1 MPNRP
6 SVKSAF
12 ENLRPTIVR
21 EPTRSAVTA
30 EAEAR
35 LLDRPTP
42 RQAPRVEIQANVEP
56 AVTQAAPALALQPT
70 ATPLAGNSPFG
81 AGTLLQKKKRDRLLL
96 VSFRMPQG
104 LKEKLEEAAKRHEL
118 NQTDLINEAIEL
130 NLQRYL

>member
-1 MPNRP
+1 MPSRP

-12 ENLRPTIVR
+12 ENLRPTIMR
-21 EPTRSAVTA
+21 EPSRSAVSA

-35 LLDRPTP
+35 LLDKPE
-42 RQAPRVEIQANVEP
+42 QSIDAPAHRTTSPIAENEEP
-56 AVTQAAPALALQPT
+56 AIEITRSLSPSSTPA
-70 ATPLAGNSPFG
+70 FG
-81 AGTLLQKKKRDRLLL
+81 TGTLLQKKRRERLLL

-104 LKEKLEEAAKRHEL
+104 LKEKLELAAKTHEL

>member
-1 MPNRP
+1 MSNRP

-12 ENLRPTIVR
+12 ENLRPTIMR
-21 EPTRSAVTA
+21 EPSRSAVSA
-30 EAEAR
+30 EAEAL
-35 LLDRPTP
+35 LLDKPTQQNASAASEANGPPLEQVQPSFRPVHSSAT
-42 RQAPRVEIQANVEP
+42 V
-56 AVTQAAPALALQPT
+56 AAP
-70 ATPLAGNSPFG
+70 FR

-104 LKEKLEEAAKRHEL
+104 LKEKLEQAAKMHEL

>member
-1 MPNRP
+1 MPSRP

-12 ENLRPTIVR
+12 DNLRPTIMR
-21 EPTRSAVTA
+21 EPSRTSVSV

-35 LLDRPTP
+35 LLDKPIER
-42 RQAPRVEIQANVEP
+42 E
-56 AVTQAAPALALQPT
+56 PT
-70 ATPLAGNSPFG
+70 AIKEVTSTQQDRSVQSDRPRTSPTSLASPFN

-104 LKEKLEEAAKRHEL
+104 LKERLEEAAKRHEL

>member
-1 MPNRP
+1 MPSRP

-12 ENLRPTIVR
+12 DNLRPTIMR
-21 EPTRSAVTA
+21 EPSRSAVSA

-35 LLDRPTP
+35 LLDKR
-42 RQAPRVEIQANVEP
+42 EP
-56 AVTQAAPALALQPT
+56 QAAPMEQPRQSAEPPRAEEST
-70 ATPLAGNSPFG
+70 MPSVSAAAESPFG
-81 AGTLLQKKKRDRLLL
+81 SGSLLQKKKRDRLLL

-104 LKEKLEEAAKRHEL
+104 LKEKLELAAKRHEV

>member
-1 MPNRP
+1 MSNRP

-12 ENLRPTIVR
+12 ENLRPTIMR
-21 EPTRSAVTA
+21 EPSRSAVSA

-35 LLDRPTP
+35 LLDKPT
-42 RQAPRVEIQANVEP
+42 QQNASAVSEANAPPLEQV
-56 AVTQAAPALALQPT
+56 QPSYRSAEGSAT
-70 ATPLAGNSPFG
+70 VATPFR

-104 LKEKLEEAAKRHEL
+104 LKEKLEQAAKMHEL

>member
-1 MPNRP
+1 MPSRP

-12 ENLRPTIVR
+12 ENLRPTIMR
-21 EPTRSAVTA
+21 EPTRSPVTA

-35 LLDRPTP
+35 LLDKP
-42 RQAPRVEIQANVEP
+42 APRSTPPVEIRASAEP
-56 AVTQAAPALALQPT
+56 AAPPEMTQVQPVS
-70 ATPLAGNSPFG
+70 TPGSPFS
-81 AGTLLQKKKRDRLLL
+81 AGSLLQKKKRGRLLL

-104 LKEKLEEAAKRHEL
+104 LKEKLEEAARRHEL